1 MTTRKAILAGLAL
14 IALIAALCAGFILG
28 LAAPAWTGWDGAVA
42 AYQRGD
48 YATAI
53 RELLSRTK
61 QGNADAQ
68 VNRGVNYERGEG
80 VPQVYAKDLQW
91 YHKAAEQGDANAQ
104 SVLGFMYG
112 EAQGVPQSYILSH
125 MWLNIAASR
134 FPPGEHRDN
143 ALNNRD
149 IVAKRMTP
157 AQISVAEKLAR
168 EWKPKK

>member
-1 MTTRKAILAGLAL
+1 MTIPKVILAGLAL
-14 IALIAALCAGFILG
+14 IVALCAGFILG

-48 YATAI
+48 YATAL

-68 VNRGVNYERGEG
+68 FSRGVMYDIGQG
-80 VPQVYAKDLQW
+80 VPQDYAKDLRW
-91 YHKAAEQGDANAQ
+91 YRKAAKQGDADAQ

-112 EAQGVPQSYILSH
+112 EGQGLPQSYVLSH

-134 FPPGEHRDN
+134 FPLGEHRDI
-143 ALNNRD
+143 AVNNRD

-157 AQISVAEKLAR
+157 AQIAVAEKLAR

>member
-1 MTTRKAILAGLAL
+1 MTIPKAILAGLAL
-14 IALIAALCAGFILG
+14 IAALGAGVTLG
-28 LAAPAWTGWDGAVA
+28 LMAPTWIGWDGAVA

-91 YHKAAEQGDANAQ
+91 YHKAAEQGDADAQ

-112 EAQGVPQSYILSH
+112 EGQGVPQNHVLSH

-134 FPPGEHRDN
+134 FPLGEHRDI
-143 ALNNRD
+143 AVNNRD
-149 IVAKRMTP
+149 IVAKRMTS
-157 AQISVAEKLAR
+157 AQIAEAEKLAR
-168 EWKPKK
+168 EWKPEK